1 MKLGRTGRSV
11 SLLAFL
17 CTTACAHSGGTHDP
31 ESLGPYHLGADD
43 LVEVYIFKNPDLS
56 RTIPV
61 RPDGHI
67 TMPLIGDVEVAGL
80 TPQEARIRISA
91 RFRKWISDPNDIAV
105 IVHEIHS
112 TSIYV
117 TGEVM
122 KPGSFP
128 LHAATTV
135 LQAIAMAGG
144 LGEFSARNDAT
155 VVRAG
160 SGEKVVVSITDPAD
174 AGTLMLRPGD
184 TVVVR

>member
-1 MKLGRTGRSV
+1 MELARPGRAI
-11 SLLAFL
+11 SLLALL
-17 CTTACAHSGGTHDP
+17 CTTACAHSSAPHDP
-31 ESLGPYHLGADD
+31 ETFGPYRLGADD
-43 LVEVYIFKNPDLS
+43 LVEVYVFKDPDLT

-67 TMPLIGDVEVAGL
+67 TLPLIGDIDVAGL
-80 TPQEARIRISA
+80 TTQEARAKIA
-91 RFRKWISDPNDIAV
+91 TKFRKWITDPNDVAV

-112 TSIYV
+112 TSIFV
-117 TGEVM
+117 TGEVV
-122 KPGSFP
+122 KPGAFP

-144 LGEFSARNDAT
+144 LGEFSARSDAT

-160 SGEKVVVSITDPAD
+160 SGEKVVVSITDPSD